1 MITFTSYRRMGDL
14 IFSLWF
20 TKEYCQK
27 TNQKCIY
34 HIQTNVKLGQPS
46 WLDVTHMNSNVFFT
60 RQTAEFIKPLLQKCQ
75 FIDHVMIGDTI
86 PEGAIN
92 LNKFREEAINLY
104 SGDLR
109 DYYYNFG
116 DQILPREFWKPIL
129 DVEPNDRF
137 KDKILLTLTERYV
150 NVAINYVE
158 LKQFAD
164 KIVFMGTEKEYKI
177 FCQKQFKIDQ
187 LYIPKNL
194 LECAQSMKGSLG
206 YISNQT
212 GFFALAEALNVPRI
226 LFPVDWMYGPDYKV
240 YQGPKN
246 VIPLGGR
253 CQNISKSQMIKK
265 AVKEIFFN

>member
-1 MITFTSYRRMGDL
+1 MFSSYRRLRDL
-14 IFSLWF
+14 IYSLWF

-27 TNQKCIY
+27 TNQKCIF
-34 HIQTNVKLGQPS
+34 HIQTNVKIAQPS
-46 WLDVTHMNSNVFFT
+46 WLDVTHMNSNILFT
-60 RQTAEFIKPLLQKCQ
+60 RQSAEFIKPLLQKCQ

-86 PEGAIN
+86 PVGAID
-92 LNKFREEAINLY
+92 LNKFRSEAIGLY

-129 DVEPNDRF
+129 DVQSDYRF

-150 NVAINYVE
+150 NVAINYTE

-164 KIVFMGTEKEYKI
+164 KIVFMGTEKEYNL
-177 FCQKQFKIDQ
+177 FCKKYFEVSQFV
-187 LYIPKNL
+187 IPKTL
-194 LECAQSMKGSLG
+194 LEAAQYMKGSLG

-212 GFFALAEALNVPRI
+212 GFFALAEALKVPRI
-226 LFPVDWMYGPDYKV
+226 LFPVDWMYGPN
-240 YQGPKN
+240 YQVIPGPKN
-246 VIPLGGR
+246 VLPLGGR
-253 CQNISKSQMIKK
+253 CQNISKNQMIKK